1 MFCSLYWSSLSEVFM
16 VANYGLIVVAQDDVT
31 YSTYNIL
38 ILSLRFISELNKPAT
53 NLIAYH
59 I

>member
-1 MFCSLYWSSLSEVFM
+1 M
-16 VANYGLIVVAQDDVT
+16 VVNYGLIVVAQDDVN